1 MSLISLNF
9 DVNSI
14 IFPKFDQGPFPKIA
28 EKSPARLINLCPAFV
43 LEIHLFCLLTMSHL
57 TDCVSFIDSQCH
69 M

>member
-14 IFPKFDQGPFPKIA
+14 IFPNFDQGPFLKIA
-28 EKSPARLINLCPAFV
+28 EKSPARLIDLCPAFV
-43 LEIHLFCLLTMSHL
+43 LEILFFCLLTMSHL
-57 TDCVSFIDSQCH
+57 TDFLSFIDSQCH

>member
-1 MSLISLNF
+1 MLLISVHF

-14 IFPKFDQGPFPKIA
+14 IFPNFDQGPFPKIA
-28 EKSPARLINLCPAFV
+28 EKIPARLIDLCPAFV

-57 TDCVSFIDSQCH
+57 TDFVSFIDSQCH